1 MFFKILGA
9 IISERLQTLAIKA
22 VDNDKLGNMS
32 FLTSTLMRIAS
43 FKSHKILCR
52 KLQEEMCSL
61 EQCDNCVVLFDDPTT
76 RQLFTIAY
84 AEDDD
89 FFSTSA
95 NIIRIQEDKLR
106 KQQLKKDGPQYK
118 AEV

>member
-1 MFFKILGA
+1 MRQQSKISRKLTPHQRLPILFAPQPWLHSVATLVGSRQQGKMA

-52 KLQEEMCSL
+52 KL
-61 EQCDNCVVLFDDPTT
+61 
-76 RQLFTIAY
+76 
-84 AEDDD
+84 
-89 FFSTSA
+89 
-95 NIIRIQEDKLR
+95 
-106 KQQLKKDGPQYK
+106 
-118 AEV
+118 

>member
-52 KLQEEMCSL
+52 KL
-61 EQCDNCVVLFDDPTT
+61 
-76 RQLFTIAY
+76 
-84 AEDDD
+84 
-89 FFSTSA
+89 
-95 NIIRIQEDKLR
+95 
-106 KQQLKKDGPQYK
+106 
-118 AEV
+118 